1 MSFIELLI
9 CWIVTA
15 GIIYVSSFTSLY
27 FFSDTCKLLDSIAHR
42 KRRKSKRSSDGDSD
56 FD

>member
-9 CWIVTA
+9 CWIITA
-15 GIIYVSSFTSLY
+15 VIIYVSGFTSLY
-27 FFSDTCKLLDSIAHR
+27 FYSDTCKFLDSIAHR

>member
-9 CWIVTA
+9 CWIITA
-15 GIIYVSSFTSLY
+15 LIIYVSGFTSLY
-27 FFSDTCKLLDSIAHR
+27 FYSDTCKILDSIVHR
-42 KRRKSKRSSDGDSD
+42 KRRKSKRKSDGDSD

>member
-1 MSFIELLI
+1 MSFFELLI
-9 CWIVTA
+9 CWIITA
-15 GIIYVSSFTSLY
+15 GIIFASGFTSLY
-27 FFSDTCKLLDSIAHR
+27 FYSDICKFLDSIAHR

>member
-9 CWIVTA
+9 CWLITA
-15 GIIYVSSFTSLY
+15 GIIFVSGFSSLY
-27 FFSDTCKLLDSIAHR
+27 FYSDTCKLLDSIVHR
-42 KRRKSKRSSDGDSD
+42 KRRKSQRNIDGDSD